1 MITMVLTLVSK
12 FPENN
17 NAKIKLNIM
26 KLEYFVELT
35 QRFLKNNTYATI
47 PVKPKN
53 NIKSKKL

>member
-1 MITMVLTLVSK
+1 MVLTLVSK